1 MPKRIPVTRSGSATR
16 PNPMRR
22 LSVSLLALM
31 IALPATAQDGGETD
45 VLLDEIVVTANRT
58 EIDAKRT
65 GVSVQVVDAAEIA
78 KAGDATIASVLNRL
92 PGITVTTQG
101 PVGTTTALRIRGA
114 DKRYIAVFIDGIRVT
129 DPTQTETSYDFGSL
143 LAADVSRIE
152 VLRGSQS
159 ALWGGSAVGGVINIT
174 THERLEEDGQKQTL
188 LAEYGSEN
196 TAVLSYGLTQRQG
209 RLETAFSATRFQT
222 DGFSAA
228 AVGTEADASEATR
241 LSFSGRYAMTDSL
254 TLGAT
259 AFTQR
264 TKAEFDGFGPAGLAD
279 FDNSQTQTENGARV
293 FAEIDAGQTQHALDL
308 SYYDVTRDVIDL
320 VEGNSTFQ
328 GDRWAL
334 GWNATTNVSDAVT
347 LVYGLDAM
355 EEGAQYNRLPGGT
368 RDTRTIG
375 GFAQVLWSPTADF
388 DASATLRMDDHS
400 EFGAF
405 TTGRIAASWRVGADT
420 TLRAAFGTGFRA
432 PSIDE
437 LYGDYGYFIGN
448 PALTPEESIS
458 YEIGIDQE
466 FAGGAALSATLFRL
480 ETDNLVTY
488 DDAPAPDTLVNLPG
502 TSTRQGV
509 ELGVDLPLSAVFTLS
524 GAYTY
529 TDARRPNGAPLTRVP
544 LNQLSI
550 AVDGEFSNGWTGSLG
565 LTYASGAE
573 DGFPQSDMGS
583 YTVYRAQV
591 GYDLGNDRQ
600 LYLRVENL
608 TDEIY
613 EISDG
618 YGTPRRSIHAGIRAS
633 F

>member
-1 MPKRIPVTRSGSATR
+1 MT
-16 PNPMRR
+16 R
-22 LSVSLLALM
+22 LSVSLLALL
-31 IALPATAQDGGETD
+31 IAMPATAQDGGETD

-58 EIDAKRT
+58 EVDAKRT
-65 GVSVQVVDAAEIA
+65 GVSVQVVDAAEI
-78 KAGDATIASVLNRL
+78 KQAGDASIASVLNRL

-101 PVGTTTALRIRGA
+101 PVGTNTALRIRGA
-114 DKRYIAVFIDGIRVT
+114 DKRYIAVYIDGIRVT

-143 LAADVSRIE
+143 LAADISRIE

-209 RLETAFSATRFQT
+209 RLETAFSATRYQS
-222 DGFSAA
+222 DGFSAV
-228 AVGTEADASEATR
+228 AVGAEDDASEATR

-254 TLGAT
+254 TLGAS
-259 AFTQR
+259 AFTQQ
-264 TKAEFDGFGPAGLAD
+264 TKSEFDGFGLLGLAD
-279 FDNSQTQTENGARV
+279 FENSQTQTEHGARV
-293 FAEIDAGQTQHALDL
+293 FAEIDAGQTQHTIDL
-308 SYYDVTRDVIDL
+308 SYYDVKRDVVDV
-320 VEGNSTFQ
+320 VEGNSTFK
-328 GDRWAL
+328 GDRLSL
-334 GWNATTNVSDAVT
+334 GWNATTTISDAFT
-347 LVYGLDAM
+347 FVYGLDVM
-355 EEGAQYNRLPGGT
+355 EEGARYNRLPGGA

-375 GFAQVLWSPTADF
+375 GYAQVLWSPTADF

-400 EFGAF
+400 EFGSF
-405 TTGRIAASWRVGADT
+405 TTGRLAASWRVGADT

-437 LYGDYGYFIGN
+437 LYGDYGFFIGN

-458 YEIGIDQE
+458 YELGIDQE
-466 FAGGAALSATLFRL
+466 FASGASISATLFRL
-480 ETDNLVTY
+480 DADNLVTY

-502 TSTRQGV
+502 TSTRQGI
-509 ELGVDLPLSAVFTLS
+509 ELGVELPLSDVYTLS

-544 LNQLSI
+544 LNQLSL
-550 AVDGEFSNGWTGSLG
+550 ALDGDFGNGWTGSLG
-565 LTYASGAE
+565 LTHASGAE
-573 DGFPQSDMGS
+573 DGFPQGDMGG
-583 YTVYRAQV
+583 YTVYRAQI
-591 GYDLGNDRQ
+591 GYDLGNERQ

-608 TDEIY
+608 TDKIY
-613 EISDG
+613 QVSDG

>member
-1 MPKRIPVTRSGSATR
+1 MT
-16 PNPMRR
+16 R
-22 LSVSLLALM
+22 LSVSLLALLVAM
-31 IALPATAQDGGETD
+31 PAVAQDGGETD

-58 EIDAKRT
+58 EVDAKRT
-65 GVSVQVVDAAEIA
+65 GVSVQVVDAAEIK
-78 KAGDATIASVLNRL
+78 KAGDATISSVLNRL

-114 DKRYIAVFIDGIRVT
+114 DKRYIAVYIDGIRVT

-143 LAADVSRIE
+143 LAADVARIE

-222 DGFSAA
+222 DGFSAV
-228 AVGTEADASEATR
+228 AVGTEDDASEATR

-254 TLGAT
+254 TLGAS
-259 AFTQR
+259 AFTQQ
-264 TKAEFDGFGPAGLAD
+264 TKSEFDGFGLLGLAD
-279 FDNSQTQTENGARV
+279 FENSQTQTEHGARV
-293 FAEIDAGQTQHALDL
+293 FAEIDAGQTQHTLDL
-308 SYYDVTRDVIDL
+308 SYYDVKRDVVDV
-320 VEGNSTFQ
+320 VEGNSTFK
-328 GDRWAL
+328 GDRLSL
-334 GWNATTNVSDAVT
+334 GWNATTTVSDAFT
-347 LVYGLDAM
+347 LVYGLDVM
-355 EEGAQYNRLPGGT
+355 EEGAEYNRLPGGT

-375 GFAQVLWSPTADF
+375 GYAQVLWSPTADF

-405 TTGRIAASWRVGADT
+405 TTGRLAASWRVAADT

-437 LYGDYGYFIGN
+437 LYGDYGFFIGN
-448 PALTPEESIS
+448 PALTPEESVS
-458 YEIGIDQE
+458 YELGIDQE
-466 FAGGAALSATLFRL
+466 FVSGASISATLFRL

-502 TSTRQGV
+502 TSTRQGI
-509 ELGVDLPLSAVFTLS
+509 ELGVELPLSDVYTLT

-529 TDARRPNGAPLTRVP
+529 TDARRPNGVPLTRVP
-544 LNQLSI
+544 QNQLSLTL
-550 AVDGEFSNGWTGSLG
+550 DGDFGNGWTGSFG
-565 LTYASGAE
+565 LTHASGAE
-573 DGFPQSDMGS
+573 DGFPQGEMGG
-583 YTVYRAQV
+583 YTVYRAQI

-608 TDEIY
+608 TDKIY
-613 EISDG
+613 QVSDG
-618 YGTPRRSIHAGIRAS
+618 YGTPRRSVHAGIRAS